1 MNNVSDATWLWA
13 AKSAGA
19 VAGSA
24 VSLAYMLPR
33 GRREAALRFAVGVV
47 CGLVFGG
54 TAGLKI
60 ADELEISNAIG
71 TYELLLMGSAAASLS
86 AWWALGFLMRAFK
99 HDGQARLPGFLE
111 ERKEGDE
118 R

>member
-1 MNNVSDATWLWA
+1 MNNVSDAAWLWA

-86 AWWALGFLMRAFK
+86 AWWALGFLMRAFE
-99 HDGQARLPGFLE
+99 HGGQARRPGFLE

>member
-1 MNNVSDATWLWA
+1 MTDVSQTAWLWA

-24 VSLAYMLPR
+24 VSLAYILPR
-33 GRREAALRFAVGVV
+33 GRREAALRFAVGAV

-60 ADELEISNAIG
+60 ATEFGIAKTIGSFELM
-71 TYELLLMGSAAASLS
+71 LMGSAAASLS
-86 AWWALGFLMRAFK
+86 AWWVLGFLVRAVEQ
-99 HDGQARLPGFLE
+99 DGWERLPNLPEG
-111 ERKEGDE
+111 KEK